1 MRSNYAALGDL
12 VSQLEEDVAALEK
25 RPMVVVAHALLVNA
39 VADIDSYARVAGH
52 TYRYDEEA
60 YNAHILRYI
69 RIKLF
74 SELWSTYGQ
83 AALEDLSTK
92 RNGPLDWTLAIEE
105 DDASDGEQGA
115 AEEEVDHDR
124 ANDRDD
130 LLDFIDYD
138 EDSAN
143 DGGDTADSTE
153 EDAEK
158 DDAYKLVTTVVHE

>member
-1 MRSNYAALGDL
+1 MNESPYASPIMRSNYAALGDL

-74 SELWSTYGQ
+74 S
-83 AALEDLSTK
+83 A
-92 RNGPLDWTLAIEE
+92 RGPVDEAQRSARLDA
-105 DDASDGEQGA
+105 G
-115 AEEEVDHDR
+115 HR
-124 ANDRDD
+124 
-130 LLDFIDYD
+130 
-138 EDSAN
+138 
-143 DGGDTADSTE
+143 GGRRERRRTGRGRRRS
-153 EDAEK
+153 
-158 DDAYKLVTTVVHE
+158 